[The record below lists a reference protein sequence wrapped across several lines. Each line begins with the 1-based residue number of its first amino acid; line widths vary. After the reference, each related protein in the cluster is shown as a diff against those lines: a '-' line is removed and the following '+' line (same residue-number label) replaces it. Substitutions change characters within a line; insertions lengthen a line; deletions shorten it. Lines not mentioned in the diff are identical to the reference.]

1 MRRTWTLRWHFVASV
16 MFIMLL
22 AGIISVILFII
33 LTKLNIPGFNS
44 SPWIRLISLSLA
56 SFIIGSL
63 VSVAVSNSLLK
74 TSQELI
80 KGTQQIAK
88 GDYKVKIPTINQHQ
102 TEINELIGNFNKMAQ
117 ALDNVEIIHNDFIN
131 NFSHEFKTPIVS
143 IKGFAKQLQE
153 SDLTEAERQES
164 IQIIISESERLAQ
177 LSSNILQLSRL
188 ENHEIVRL
196 QLQPYSLDEQLR
208 NCLLLLQQKWEEKEL
223 QLELNLEPVTF
234 NGDQEMMVSLW
245 LNLLS
250 NAIKFSQPQ
259 GIVTLKCYYVADQI
273 KVKISDTGIGMEDTV
288 RQHIF
293 DKFYQGDPAHQEIG
307 SGLGLAIAQRITTL
321 HQGKIS
327 VRSFLGEG
335 TTFTLKFDNNQ
346 NQLKG

>member
-1 MRRTWTLRWHFVASV
+1 MKRTWTLRWHFVASV

-22 AGIISVILFII
+22 AGVISVILFVI

-63 VSVAVSNSLLK
+63 VSVAISNSLLR
-74 TSQELI
+74 TSQQLI

-88 GDYKVKIPTINQHQ
+88 GNYKVKIPITDRHQ

-143 IKGFAKQLQE
+143 IKGFAKQLQT

-177 LSSNILQLSRL
+177 LSSNILQLSNL
-188 ENHEIVRL
+188 ENREIIHL
-196 QLQPYSLDEQLR
+196 QLQTYHLDEQLR
-208 NCLLLLQQKWEEKEL
+208 NCLLLLQQKWEEKKIV
-223 QLELNLEPVTF
+223 LELNLEPVSF
-234 NGDQEMMVSLW
+234 IGDQEMMVSLW
-245 LNLLS
+245 LNLLN
-250 NAIKFSQPQ
+250 NAIKFSQPE
-259 GIVTLKCYYVADQI
+259 GTLSIKCYYVADQI

-307 SGLGLAIAQRITTL
+307 SGLGLAIAQRIAIL
-321 HQGKIS
+321 HHGKIS
-327 VRSFLGEG
+327 VRSVLNEG
-335 TTFTLKFDNNQ
+335 TTFTVKFEDNQ
-346 NQLKG
+346 MLGQ